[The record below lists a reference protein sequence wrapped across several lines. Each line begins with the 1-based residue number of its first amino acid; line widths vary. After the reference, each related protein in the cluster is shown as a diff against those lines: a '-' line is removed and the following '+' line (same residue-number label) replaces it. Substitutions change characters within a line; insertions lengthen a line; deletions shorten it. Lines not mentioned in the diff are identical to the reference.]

1 MSDHSFTGRV
11 HLSRCLIDLVDE
23 EWKKTTIDHSSD
35 PFPFPEVDEVNG
47 RQRASTQ
54 KGLSILTKQGRRG
67 GRGCPDVARS
77 GAGAGFVIGSK
88 VPLSL
93 QEALCILVI
102 AKEFWV
108 DVERVENVN
117 EGYMLSSIFHF
128 VPQILD
134 TLTADI
140 APFIS

>member
-1 MSDHSFTGRV
+1 M
-11 HLSRCLIDLVDE
+11 
-23 EWKKTTIDHSSD
+23 
-35 PFPFPEVDEVNG
+35 
-47 RQRASTQ
+47 
-54 KGLSILTKQGRRG
+54 
-67 GRGCPDVARS
+67 
-77 GAGAGFVIGSK
+77 IGSK

-117 EGYMLSSIFHF
+117 EGYKLSSIFHF